1 MGTSRGDAST
11 AGWTV
16 GELAQATG
24 LSQRVLRHWEEL
36 GLVTPARTAAGH
48 RRYGPAEITRLYQ
61 ALALRQAGLRLRQI
75 RTLLDARDPESAATT
90 LRAHLA
96 ELDADLHRRG
106 LLRDR
111 LAAALGAWDAPDRGQ
126 LDQPPVDDAE
136 LLMKVIETMTMFD
149 RYVHG
154 YRGVENARLHDQA
167 AGCTRC

>member
-1 MGTSRGDAST
+1 MGSGTARGDADA

-16 GELAQATG
+16 SDLAKATG

-48 RRYGPAEITRLYQ
+48 RRYGPSEITRLYQ
-61 ALALRQAGLRLRQI
+61 ALALRQAGLRLAQI
-75 RTLLDARDPESAATT
+75 KTLLDGRDPQSAATT

-111 LAAALGAWDAPDRGQ
+111 LGGAPLAPRAPGAGPGRGA
-126 LDQPPVDDAE
+126 PG
-136 LLMKVIETMTMFD
+136 
-149 RYVHG
+149 R
-154 YRGVENARLHDQA
+154 
-167 AGCTRC
+167 